1 MGINATLI
9 GQGITFFVFILFTMK
24 FVWPPIRKAMDERQ
38 KRIADGLASAERGQH
53 ELELAQKRAAE
64 QIREAKQ
71 QAAEI
76 IEQANRRSAEIVDE
90 SRQEARE
97 AAEREHAAAEARIEQ
112 EVAHARAEL
121 KKKVS
126 DLAILGASRI
136 LEREVD
142 AKAHNAML
150 DELAEQL

>member
-9 GQGITFFVFILFTMK
+9 GQMITFLVFILFTMK
-24 FVWPPIRKAMDERQ
+24 FVWPPIKQAMSERE

-53 ELELAQKRAAE
+53 ELELAQKKAAE
-64 QIREAKQ
+64 KIREAK
-71 QAAEI
+71 
-76 IEQANRRSAEIVDE
+76 EQANEITERANRQGASIVDE
-90 SRQEARE
+90 AREEAR
-97 AAEREHAAAEARIEQ
+97 AVAERERAAAEARIEQ
-112 EVAHARAEL
+112 EVSQARTEL
-121 KKKVS
+121 RKQVA

-142 AKAHNAML
+142 AKAHRAML